1 MRIFG
6 LFILVCLASCSRP
19 EAKAREGEQAR
30 QYNDSLLQL
39 WKSLDQSRADWAEAI
54 SLSSPAA
61 AGRAARQFVYETDTL
76 INKLRSFPD
85 FEGDSTLRIALIKLA
100 EASRTAAGRS
110 SNTLSLLLTDVTVE
124 EQPGDTIISADTITI
139 DSADPHAALIPRYL
153 SLTRKTE
160 KLEQEAWLNFLHA
173 QQEFAKRHG
182 FVLPRLRN
190 DSLWLGE

>member
-1 MRIFG
+1 MRIFW
-6 LFILVCLASCSRP
+6 LFILVCIVSCSRP
-19 EAKAREGEQAR
+19 EAKAREGEEAR

-39 WKSLDQSRADWAEAI
+39 WKTLEPSRAAWAEAI
-54 SLSSPAA
+54 SLSSPAV

-76 INKLRSFPD
+76 IQLLRSFPD

-110 SNTLSLLLTDVTVE
+110 SNTLSILLTDITIE

-160 KLEQEAWLNFLHA
+160 KLEQEAWLNFLNA
-173 QQEFAKRHG
+173 QQEFSKRHG
-182 FVLPRLRN
+182 FVLPRSRN
-190 DSLWLGE
+190 DSLWLEE